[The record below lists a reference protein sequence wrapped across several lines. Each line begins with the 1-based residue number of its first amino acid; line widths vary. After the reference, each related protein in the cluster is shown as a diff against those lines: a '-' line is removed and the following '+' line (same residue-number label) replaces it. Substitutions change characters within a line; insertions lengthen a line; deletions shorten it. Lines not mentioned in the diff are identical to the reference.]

1 MPENLNFAALADP
14 DTTTVV
20 FMGKRTFAKLVEKL
34 EAYGLDLKT
43 PALLVESVSTP
54 EQYIRRTTIKE
65 LANILKDNV
74 GSKPAIIMY
83 GPLADFTNV

>member
-1 MPENLNFAALADP
+1 MPEDLNFAALTDP
-14 DTTTVV
+14 DSTTVV
-20 FMGKRTFAKLVEKL
+20 FMGKRTFVKLVEKL

-65 LANILKDNV
+65 LADILKNNI

-83 GPLADFTNV
+83 GPLADFTNG

>member
-1 MPENLNFAALADP
+1 M
-14 DTTTVV
+14 
-20 FMGKRTFAKLVEKL
+20 
-34 EAYGLDLKT
+34 

-54 EQYIRRTTIKE
+54 EQYIRRTSIKE

>member
-1 MPENLNFAALADP
+1 
-14 DTTTVV
+14 
-20 FMGKRTFAKLVEKL
+20 MGKRTFAKLVEKL
-34 EAYGLDLKT
+34 ESYGLNLKM

-54 EQYIRRTTIKE
+54 EQYIRRTTIEE